1 MLINLIDII
10 LNVHFVDNHIIKVR
24 VDLDRL
30 IVFTDY
36 ILFTFSNEN
45 SLINFVS
52 ELECSNLF
60 IVLESKLP
68 TFTYTFIPKVN
79 FKTLKATVNNKLLT
93 LLNIGDKNY
102 SYNISDLDIKEV
114 NELKLTNYS
123 LIGYRIDDI
132 RIIQAPLKIKLTI

>member
-123 LIGYRIDDI
+123 LIGYRIEDI

>member
-1 MLINLIDII
+1 MLIDLVDII

-36 ILFTFSNEN
+36 ILFTFSKEN

-52 ELECSNLF
+52 ELECNNSF

-79 FKTLKATVNNKLLT
+79 FKILKATVNNKPLI

-114 NELKLTNYS
+114 NELRLVNYS
-123 LIGYRIDDI
+123 LIGYRVDDI
-132 RIIQAPLKIKLTI
+132 RIVQAPLKIKLTI

>member
-79 FKTLKATVNNKLLT
+79 FKTLKVTVNNKLLT

>member
-1 MLINLIDII
+1 MLINLIDIV

-102 SYNISDLDIKEV
+102 SYNISDLDITEV

>member
-1 MLINLIDII
+1 MLISLIDIV

-79 FKTLKATVNNKLLT
+79 FKTLKVTVNNKLLT

>member
-52 ELECSNLF
+52 ELECNNSF

-132 RIIQAPLKIKLTI
+132 RIVQAPLKIKLTI

>member
-1 MLINLIDII
+1 MLINLIDIV